1 MKKIIAFFFA
11 QNELVLLWIS
21 QVCTDAFL
29 NDVYPPSSVQRAVYK
44 DIVLLLQKD
53 KYLSAKQLKTKV
65 SPHFEYIVL
74 LVFFLFQWNHV
85 ITASC
90 GIIAGGDELWTGQHR
105 RRRLPN
111 RNEQR
116 NRVPGGSAV
125 PVWSPPGP
133 LLLCDT
139 DLLLLHAQ
147 CPGGFPPWFKTWCSR
162 CQQLRL
168 GYFKVTEYFAVC

>member
-65 SPHFEYIVL
+65 SPHL
-74 LVFFLFQWNHV
+74 
-85 ITASC
+85 
-90 GIIAGGDELWTGQHR
+90 
-105 RRRLPN
+105 
-111 RNEQR
+111 
-116 NRVPGGSAV
+116 
-125 PVWSPPGP
+125 
-133 LLLCDT
+133 
-139 DLLLLHAQ
+139 
-147 CPGGFPPWFKTWCSR
+147 
-162 CQQLRL
+162 
-168 GYFKVTEYFAVC
+168 